1 MPALDGNKKRK
12 PESHLRTDVET
23 AALPV
28 GLGGEVRGEFC
39 ILVERYVL
47 DHKHAF
53 LAHGIYTQSAGDR
66 RLRTARQKAK
76 TRGEYKF
83 TCLGDSE

>member
-1 MPALDGNKKRK
+1 VRGLDGDGKRN

-28 GLGGEVRGEFC
+28 GLGGEVRGQFC

-53 LAHGIYTQSAGDR
+53 LAHGIYAQSA
-66 RLRTARQKAK
+66 
-76 TRGEYKF
+76 
-83 TCLGDSE
+83 